1 MTRTRGLKGFFFLL
15 FAVFNPSVFEKRL
28 DNISEKIKTLQKETE
43 NYLKKAT
50 MDGEQY
56 WFLNKSE
63 ENIDTS
69 ID

>member
-15 FAVFNPSVFEKRL
+15 FVVFNPSVFEKRL
-28 DNISEKIKTLQKETE
+28 DNISEKTKTLQKETE